1 MTIRIYHNPR
11 CSKSRETLALLE
23 QQDIEVQIETYLQ
36 KHYSVTEL
44 QALAD
49 KLGITDIRA
58 MMRCK
63 DELFKQLQLDR
74 PEVTNA
80 QLLAALSEH
89 SALLERPI
97 VVNGDKARI
106 GRPPQ
111 CVLEIL

>member
-1 MTIRIYHNPR
+1 
-11 CSKSRETLALLE
+11 
-23 QQDIEVQIETYLQ
+23 
-36 KHYSVTEL
+36 
-44 QALAD
+44 
-49 KLGITDIRA
+49 
-58 MMRCK
+58 MRCK

-74 PEVTNA
+74 PEVTNT

>member
-1 MTIRIYHNPR
+1 M
-11 CSKSRETLALLE
+11 E
-23 QQDIEVQIETYLQ
+23 QQGIEVQIETYLQ